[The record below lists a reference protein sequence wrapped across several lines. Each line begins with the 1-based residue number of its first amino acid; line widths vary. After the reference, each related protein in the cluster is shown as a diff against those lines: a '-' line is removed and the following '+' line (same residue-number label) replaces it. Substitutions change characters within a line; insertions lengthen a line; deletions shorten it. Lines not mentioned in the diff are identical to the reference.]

1 MATIPSQYVLNDIIT
16 LPSNLIY
23 NDQYGNPVYQLFPW
37 DYLVLVGMN
46 VNNLKSSYTSLS
58 AQVATQ
64 SSQISVLQALTSGIT
79 APYQTPKIN
88 GLCLNQNVV
97 EAIDSLLSKQIT
109 AWCDLVTVLGT
120 NAALTSS
127 IAQECNGLSSDTS
140 FSIPGGTMGS
150 IVGWIPSPVTIA
162 DTLTNIW
169 LTICDLRGGMVT
181 LFDAITPT
189 CAQCVVNFASYIP
202 SYSAGINIYFEG
214 YTFLPNGFAD
224 NGSSITIKDSA
235 GNIYTQSVDL
245 LALSMASKPLNIN
258 LSATALIPTSSY
270 TITLDSILFNRTLN
284 ITCQKTTI
292 QTLINTLS
300 ICPVLGITPSRLTA
314 SFTMQPIITSSVT
327 YNVDLLDASGGTLQ
341 TQTYSNPSSIVVGT
355 FSSLSSNTVYG
366 IKVVST
372 ITGATPVICA
382 TQSFTTLV

>member
-1 MATIPSQYVLNDIIT
+1 
-16 LPSNLIY
+16 
-23 NDQYGNPVYQLFPW
+23 
-37 DYLVLVGMN
+37 
-46 VNNLKSSYTSLS
+46 
-58 AQVATQ
+58 
-64 SSQISVLQALTSGIT
+64 
-79 APYQTPKIN
+79 
-88 GLCLNQNVV
+88 
-97 EAIDSLLSKQIT
+97 
-109 AWCDLVTVLGT
+109 
-120 NAALTSS
+120 
-127 IAQECNGLSSDTS
+127 
-140 FSIPGGTMGS
+140 
-150 IVGWIPSPVTIA
+150 
-162 DTLTNIW
+162 
-169 LTICDLRGGMVT
+169 
-181 LFDAITPT
+181 
-189 CAQCVVNFASYIP
+189 
-202 SYSAGINIYFEG
+202 
-214 YTFLPNGFAD
+214 
-224 NGSSITIKDSA
+224 
-235 GNIYTQSVDL
+235 
-245 LALSMASKPLNIN
+245 MASKPLNIN